1 MLRAGAARAG
11 PRTRAPIPRSPA
23 LNLVVELPQVRR
35 SSVLAGLLAALSIV
49 ALAVPVSAAPPVEPA
64 VTTTGVTPAGTRLAG
79 SVKVTIPRTARK
91 DRLTSVRLTL
101 PTSVGAID
109 GRLLIARR
117 AATLMGV
124 AIHGSGTAMRPVAIK
139 GGYAFGAYGLAPRKG
154 FLIIDLVVL
163 PQRSGALDL
172 QVIVDSAAARAGTRV
187 RVSGA
192 RTVGRVAVGRADR
205 RFAAPAAGTSPVPLA
220 AAGAM
225 TEALPNGKFDRRD
238 LDVARADWEAARLS
252 GRVCG
257 ARTPGDLDGD
267 GCTDAVDLQKT
278 VANLGV
284 RTRWTKTTRPAAD
297 DETTRRQVVTST
309 ADTPDA
315 APGNG
320 VCADSQGRCTFRAAL
335 MEAEY
340 LVGDDRITFD
350 LPGTAPVVIQIGS
363 RLPLVTSRV
372 GTLAIN
378 GFTQN
383 GARANDAQHT
393 SNQVPGVVIRGNGS
407 GAREYGLYITSPDN
421 IVRGMAFTNLYRG
434 IMLDGPNAANNRIA
448 GNWFGFDGAG
458 NSQSQGN
465 YGILL
470 NNGAHDN
477 LIGGTSLAD
486 RNVMGA
492 WRTPID
498 LYGPGTDRNVIV
510 GNLLCI
516 KPNGTTAFC
525 YSGVDHNFGPKEN
538 QIGGDGDGERNV
550 IGPTTL
556 QGIELSHGW
565 DPKLPYGTD
574 TATTWQVNSN
584 RVIGNWVGFKADG
597 SYAANYRSGYQV
609 SNADNGNAINVYDG
623 TNDNIVARNFVAA
636 AFDGIQVMSSNSERN
651 VVRGNTI
658 GESPKGEAAP
668 MSGWGVVVRWGT
680 RHDIIR
686 DNTIRN
692 AEKGGIGLLNVTNYG
707 TAVAVAYNIRISHNI
722 VTNTSGPA
730 IHLATVQDNP
740 GQTANDSVQ
749 PPVIEVATTA
759 LVRGTAH
766 PGATV
771 EVYRAS
777 RGEGARGLPVE
788 HLGDAAVGDDGTWR
802 LDVTGLSDG
811 DRVTALQIRADD
823 NTSELAVN
831 AFVGEAPPPPPPPQ
845 PGDLL
850 AADTF
855 SRTEDSGWGTADTG
869 GTWSVG
875 TTGTYLVDNGAGR
888 IVIGAGQTREAR
900 LEVDAA
906 DVVVTGTVRYD
917 KLPVG
922 GNTFAYVLARATPT
936 TAYRGAIRIAS
947 DGRVFVQLKRVVD
960 RAESN
965 IGSEVNTGL
974 TTNGG
979 GALNVRFRVV
989 GDQLKLRVWQGATE
1003 PDAWSA
1009 TATDATVTAAA
1020 GAGFM
1025 GYLGKAVSNGAATL
1039 SVDDVEIR
1047 RG

>member
-1 MLRAGAARAG
+1 M
-11 PRTRAPIPRSPA
+11 
-23 LNLVVELPQVRR
+23 RR
-35 SSVLAGLLAALSIV
+35 SSVLAGLLAVVSIV
-49 ALAVPVSAAPPVEPA
+49 ALTVPVTAAPGAEPA
-64 VTTTGVTPAGTRLAG
+64 TTTTGVTPAGARLVGA
-79 SVKVTIPRTARK
+79 VKVAVPRTARR

-101 PTSVGAID
+101 PGSIGAVD
-109 GRLLIARR
+109 GRLLVARK
-117 AATLMGV
+117 AATLLGV
-124 AIHGSGTAMRPVAIK
+124 AIHGSGTALRPVTIK
-139 GGYAFGAYGLAPRKG
+139 GGYAFGAYDLAPRKG
-154 FLIIDLVVL
+154 DLVIDLVLL
-163 PQRSGALDL
+163 PQRNGALNL
-172 QVIVDSAAARAGTRV
+172 RVIVDSAAARGGARV
-187 RVSGA
+187 RVAGA
-192 RTVGRVAVGRADR
+192 RTVGRVAVGRSDR
-205 RFAAPAAGTSPVPLA
+205 RFAAPSGATAPVPLA
-220 AAGAM
+220 AAGPL
-225 TEALPNGKFDRRD
+225 TEALPNGKVDKRD

-278 VANLGV
+278 VASLGV
-284 RTRWTKTTRPAAD
+284 RTRWTKTVRPSAD
-297 DETTRRQVVTST
+297 DETTRRHVVTST

-320 VCADSQGRCTFRAAL
+320 TCADTEGRCTFRAAI

-340 LVGDDRITFD
+340 LIGDDRITFD
-350 LPGTAPVVIQIGS
+350 LPGSAPVVIQIGS

-378 GFTQN
+378 GFTQP
-383 GARANDAQHT
+383 GAQPNDAQYT
-393 SNQVPGVVIRGNGS
+393 SNQIPGVVIRGNGAA
-407 GAREYGLYITSPDN
+407 AREYGLYITSGDN
-421 IVRGMAFTNLYRG
+421 IVRGLAFTNLYRG
-434 IMLDGPNAANNRIA
+434 MMLDGPNAANNRIA

-477 LIGGTSLAD
+477 LIGGTSRAD

-498 LYGPGTDRNVIV
+498 LYGPGTDRNVIQ

-525 YSGVDHNFGPKEN
+525 YSGVDHNFGPKDN
-538 QIGGDGDGERNV
+538 QVGGDGDGERNV

-556 QGIELSHGW
+556 QGVEISHGW
-565 DPKLPYGTD
+565 DPKLPYGQGD
-574 TATTWQVNSN
+574 TPTWQVNGN

-597 SYAANYRSGYQV
+597 SYATNYRSGYQV
-609 SNADNGNAINVYDG
+609 SNGDNGNAINVYDG
-623 TNDNIVARNFVAA
+623 TNDNVVARNFVAA
-636 AFDGIQVMSSNSERN
+636 AFDGIQVMSSNSRGN
-651 VVRGNTI
+651 LVRGNTI

-668 MSGWGVVVRWGT
+668 LSGWGVVVRWGT
-680 RHDIIR
+680 RNDVIEN
-686 DNTIRN
+686 NTIRN
-692 AEKGGIGLLNVTNYG
+692 AEKGGVGLLNVTNYG
-707 TAVAVAYNIRISHNI
+707 TAVAVAYNIRITHNI
-722 VTNTSGPA
+722 VTSTSGPA
-730 IHLATVQDNP
+730 IHLAPVQDDP
-740 GQTANDSVQ
+740 SKTANDTIQ
-749 PPVIEVATTA
+749 PPVITAATTDS
-759 LVRGTAH
+759 VRGTAH

-771 EVYRAS
+771 EVYRAN
-777 RGEGARGLPVE
+777 RAEGARGLPVE
-788 HLGDAAVGDDGTWR
+788 HLGDAPVGDNGRWQ

-823 NTSELAVN
+823 NTSELATNV
-831 AFVGEAPPPPPPPQ
+831 AVGTPPPPPPPPQ
-845 PGDLL
+845 TGDLL

-855 SRTEDSGWGTADTG
+855 SREEDAGWGTSDSG
-869 GTWSVG
+869 LTWAVG
-875 TTGTYLVDNGAGR
+875 TTGTYRVDDDRGE

-900 LEVDAA
+900 LGVDAA
-906 DVVVTGTVRYD
+906 DVVITGTLRYD

-922 GNTFAYVLARATPT
+922 GNTFAYVLARATPAN
-936 TAYRGAIRIAS
+936 AYRGTIRIAP
-947 DGRVFVQLKRVVD
+947 DGRVFVQLKRVID

-974 TTNGG
+974 VTTAG
-979 GALNVRFRVV
+979 GALHVRFRVV
-989 GDQLKLRVWQGATE
+989 GDALKLRVWQGATE
-1003 PDAWSA
+1003 PDGWSV
-1009 TATDATVTAAA
+1009 TGDDTSLTAAA

-1025 GYLGKAVSNGAATL
+1025 GYVGKPVSNGAATL